1 MEKNNIIFS
10 SHLIDDSTMSPI
22 LWAIL
27 YFKETGK
34 FYEFKMKISAEFRQD
49 LGGIYKGRESDI
61 LLELI
66 NDYPENSK
74 EISIEYLQNQIDDPS
89 TKLRDDLNKALIP
102 YIRHEKLNKLIN

>member
-1 MEKNNIIFS
+1 MERNNIIFS
-10 SHLIDDSTMSPI
+10 AHLIDDFTMRPI
-22 LWAIL
+22 LWVIL
-27 YFKETGK
+27 YYKESGK
-34 FYEFKMKISAEFRQD
+34 FVEFKMKISAEFRQD
-49 LGGIYKGRESDI
+49 LGGIYKGRETDI
-61 LLELI
+61 LLELL